1 MHFAMQLREK
11 QHKHSVD
18 VIMKQQTD
26 SQNTAARIQ
35 ELEMRIKNLEE
46 MVYQLQRPQL
56 MYRRPS
62 SNRYE
67 KVTEYL
73 DDVERRLVGIED
85 ARTSSSNQ

>member
-1 MHFAMQLREK
+1 
-11 QHKHSVD
+11 
-18 VIMKQQTD
+18 
-26 SQNTAARIQ
+26 
-35 ELEMRIKNLEE
+35 